1 MRETVDQVLWQ
12 TVLGE
17 IELSVSRAAFAAWF
31 KKTELISKSEF
42 GDFTI
47 GVPNIFTK
55 QQLESRF
62 NTQIKQI
69 LEKNGNAVQS
79 ITYTIHSNKAR
90 ANTNR
95 QEELH
100 TLPSKHTAQV
110 EKARSDN
117 GTNQHSGLNP
127 KYTLDSFVVG
137 SSNDLAYTVAQA
149 IVEKPGSRY
158 NPMFIYGGVGLGKTH
173 LIQAIGNAVI
183 EKDASKR
190 VLYINTETFVSEF
203 IKYLRTKK
211 GNFSDIYRNVDVLI
225 VDDIQFIAGKET
237 TEEEFFHTFNTL
249 HQANKQIIISSDKS
263 PKKIASLTDRLRSR
277 LEWGMS
283 IDIQM
288 PDFETR
294 CVILQS
300 KAAQSN
306 VNLNKETVEYL
317 ANNIKTNV
325 RELEGALNQL
335 LAFCEM
341 RGVDPD
347 VQTAEGLLGN
357 VRESRPRHLTPKQI
371 VSKVAHHFHI
381 DTGEITSAKR
391 DKHIIVPRQI
401 AMYLLRSELHT
412 SFPKIAE
419 ELGRKDHT
427 TAIHSVEKIN
437 KAIKLDYSIREH
449 VAEIREKLYV

>member
-1 MRETVDQVLWQ
+1 MEQALWQ

-17 IELSVSRAAFAAWF
+17 IELSVSRAAYAAWF
-31 KKTELISKSEF
+31 KKTSLSEISESE
-42 GDFTI
+42 GVII
-47 GVPNIFTK
+47 GVPNIFAK

-62 NTQIKQI
+62 DSQIRTI
-69 LEKNGNAVQS
+69 LKKNGVLTSNVTYS
-79 ITYTIHSNKAR
+79 IVSSKNVKKVGR
-90 ANTNR
+90 P
-95 QEELH
+95 EK
-100 TLPSKHTAQV
+100 LPQITPAQPLSTKPGQV
-110 EKARSDN
+110 NSSR
-117 GTNQHSGLNP
+117 LNP
-127 KYTLDSFVVG
+127 RYSLDSFVVG

-149 IVEKPGSRY
+149 IVEKPGTRY

-173 LIQAIGNAVI
+173 LIQAIGNEIV
-183 EKDASKR
+183 KKNPKSK

-203 IKYLRTKK
+203 IQYLRTKR
-211 GNFSDIYRNVDVLI
+211 GNFSDRYRSVDVLI
-225 VDDIQFIAGKET
+225 IDDIQFIAGKET

-263 PKKIASLTDRLRSR
+263 PKKISSLTDRLRSR
-277 LEWGMS
+277 LEWGMA

-294 CVILQS
+294 CIILQS
-300 KAAQSN
+300 KAAQAG
-306 VNLNKETVEYL
+306 VELDRETVEYL

-341 RGVDPD
+341 RGITPNL
-347 VQTAEGLLGN
+347 QTAAGLIGS

-371 VSKVAHHFHI
+371 VASVAQHFRI
-381 DTGEITSAKR
+381 ELSEILSPR
-391 DKHIIVPRQI
+391 RHRHIILPRQI
-401 AMYLLRSELHT
+401 AMYLIRSELHT

-427 TAIHSVEKIN
+427 TAIHSVEKID
-437 KAIKLDYSIREH
+437 KAIKLDYAIREH
-449 VAEIREKLYV
+449 VAEIRENLYV

>member
-1 MRETVDQVLWQ
+1 MEQTLWQ

-31 KKTELISKSEF
+31 KKTNLTEISESN
-42 GDFTI
+42 GVII
-47 GVPNIFTK
+47 GVPNIFAK

-62 NTQIKQI
+62 DSQIRTI
-69 LEKNGNAVQS
+69 LKKNGVLTDNV
-79 ITYTIHSNKAR
+79 TYTILSDKGVKKI
-90 ANTNR
+90 TKS
-95 QEELH
+95 EK
-100 TLPSKHTAQV
+100 LPQSIAPSLSVKDTPASSS
-110 EKARSDN
+110 R
-117 GTNQHSGLNP
+117 LNP
-127 KYTLDSFVVG
+127 RYSLDSFVVG

-149 IVEKPGSRY
+149 IVEKPGTRY

-173 LIQAIGNAVI
+173 LIQAIGNEIV
-183 EKDASKR
+183 KKNPKSK

-203 IKYLRTKK
+203 IHYLRTKR
-211 GNFSDIYRNVDVLI
+211 GNFSDRYRSVDVLI
-225 VDDIQFIAGKET
+225 IDDIQFIAGKET

-263 PKKIASLTDRLRSR
+263 PKKISSLTDRLRSR
-277 LEWGMS
+277 LEWGMA

-294 CVILQS
+294 CIILQS
-300 KAAQSN
+300 KAAQAG
-306 VNLNKETVEYL
+306 VELERDTVEYL

-341 RGVDPD
+341 RGITPNL
-347 VQTAEGLLGN
+347 QTAAGLIGS

-371 VSKVAHHFHI
+371 VASVAQHFRIELADILSPRRHQ
-381 DTGEITSAKR
+381 
-391 DKHIIVPRQI
+391 HIILPRQI
-401 AMYLLRSELHT
+401 AMYLIRSELHT

-427 TAIHSVEKIN
+427 TAIHSVEKID

-449 VAEIREKLYV
+449 VAEIRENLYV